1 MGNRKYDYDTMKR
14 EYVTGDE
21 SLRGLAER
29 FGLATNSTVSVIAK
43 NEDWEG
49 ARADYRKRLQEKEID
64 ALAEKRAQKVAEIEQ
79 DTLETIHAAVI
90 QLAISLQDRVV
101 EDPVSGTK
109 KFIPAQ
115 QVTPDGLTKLIDKF
129 LVMSGQ
135 VTNREAHL
143 GFTLTAS
150 TEDIPREVL
159 RDLRRLATEQ
169 GAGAGPMGQSPLPRI
184 TGPKQVN

>member
-1 MGNRKYDYDTMKR
+1 MKRKYDYESMKR
-14 EYVTGDE
+14 EYISGDD
-21 SLRGLAER
+21 SLRALAER
-29 FGLATNSTVSVIAK
+29 YGLATNSTVSVIAK
-43 NEDWEG
+43 REDWDG
-49 ARADYRKRLQEKEID
+49 SRAEFRRSLQEKQID
-64 ALAEKRAQKVAEIEQ
+64 AMAEKRAQKVAEIEQ

-143 GFTLTAS
+143 GFNLTAS

-159 RDLRRLATEQ
+159 RGLRRLATEQ
-169 GAGAGPMGQSPLPRI
+169 GAGAAPVGQSPLPRI